1 MIVGSI
7 EFEHQQ
13 LQYAFPFEAP
23 TNTFTLNDAYFRAL
37 FETHQL
43 PLEGLNPS
51 SLSVVISA
59 ERDTVVVEDLY
70 LFNHICISSF
80 NNSKASFGLLVIN
93 GIKAE
98 IRSAFIDI
106 LRTECDWI
114 HISRSLIRSF
124 EFSLNAAE
132 AYRDE
137 GIALET
143 ADLLELNYVTVE
155 KLNIYKSVKELIL
168 KSAKIDL
175 LEIDEIVKNNFD
187 FINITWNT
195 FIEEFSIAGNIG
207 RLRIKNSIINKL
219 NFKNT
224 FIQLVDNKKSD
235 LHMVYMLDLD
245 KIKTKNDSAW
255 GLLYKSAIHDD
266 NDALYA
272 RAGFEINHLRH
283 KDQTGFNRVGGSIL
297 RYTIGYGYRPYRA
310 IAFSIIAISLFA
322 LVYMILEL
330 IGTSSLQSLF
340 DFPKLVAHYFDMW
353 YLSGTA
359 YTTTGF
365 GDIVPHN
372 GATKILVIFEAM
384 VGVSVLSL
392 FMYSLL
398 NRYSNKQ

>member
-7 EFEHQQ
+7 EFEHEGQ
-13 LQYAFPFEAP
+13 QYAFPFEAP
-23 TNTFTLNDAYFRAL
+23 SNKFTINDGYFRDL
-37 FETHQL
+37 FKAHQL
-43 PLEGLNPS
+43 SLSGINPS
-51 SLSVVISA
+51 SLSVIISA
-59 ERDTVVVEDLY
+59 ERDTLVVEDLY
-70 LFNHICISSF
+70 LFDHVSISSF

-98 IRSAFIDI
+98 IKSAFIDI

-114 HISRSLIRSF
+114 HISRSLIRSY
-124 EFSLNAAE
+124 EFSLNACE

-137 GIALET
+137 GIELT
-143 ADLLELNYVTVE
+143 SADLLELNYVTVE
-155 KLNIYKSVKELIL
+155 KLNIYKSIKELIL

-175 LEIDEIVKNNFD
+175 LEIDEIAQNNFD

-224 FIQLVDNKKSD
+224 LIQLVDNKKSD
-235 LHMVYMLDLD
+235 LHMVYMLDVD
-245 KIKTKNDSAW
+245 KIKTKNKSAW

-272 RAGFEINHLRH
+272 KAGFEMDHLRH
-283 KDQTGFNRVGGSIL
+283 KEQSGFSRFGSSIL
-297 RYTIGYGYRPYRA
+297 RFTIGYGYRPYRA
-310 IAFSIIAISLFA
+310 IVFSIIAISFFA
-322 LVYMILEL
+322 LIYMILEL
-330 IGTSSLQSLF
+330 IGSTNLPAQPRL
-340 DFPKLVAHYFDMW
+340 LAHYFDMW

-365 GDIVPHN
+365 GDIVPSN
-372 GATKILVIFEAM
+372 GLTKILVIFEAM
-384 VGVSVLSL
+384 IGVSVISL

-398 NRYSNKQ
+398 NRYGKKQ